1 MLGKKPIPFAQASSK
16 ELNAKAARY
25 CKVRFIREGARI
37 AKITVEGCP
46 ACRHDT
52 LFEQP
57 TDVID
62 GTKAGGGPGPGDRGA
77 EPYRVTA
84 VCRCRIKHPGAAEG
98 EVGCGRYWALVI
110 GGH

>member
-1 MLGKKPIPFAQASSK
+1 MIGKKPIPFAQESSK
-16 ELNAKAARY
+16 ELNTKAARY
-25 CKVRFIREGARI
+25 CKVRFIREGTRV

-46 ACRHDT
+46 ACEHDT

-62 GTKAGGGPGPGDRGA
+62 VTKAGGGPGSGDRG
-77 EPYRVTA
+77 TGTFHLTI
-84 VCRCRIKHPGAAEG
+84 VCHCGVKHPGVSEG